1 MMPSQGFNEQF
12 EVLRRA
18 YSDRIEEK
26 VSGIEAGWRHYL
38 SLPAGAEKLEAL
50 STVHRLTH
58 SLAGS
63 GATFGFPLISQ
74 FARRAEMVLKDI
86 AACAKAHAESADA
99 QSADAQSADAQ
110 SADAQSAD
118 AQSADAQSADAQSAD
133 AQSADLDSADAG
145 GKSGLWKS
153 QSPNAEQHTEI
164 EAAHAGLRAAAS
176 EREQP
181 GARLTLEQSAGVE
194 GNLAPGGAEGAGETI
209 PISAPA
215 AKSSVASERFL
226 QDNARAEPLL
236 ATTKALI
243 YMFCENPEEV
253 PGWAASVE
261 TFGYRLQIYGDAY
274 QLRAAAT
281 REMPAALIISS
292 ESEPIRVGNS
302 GEPLGG
308 VLHELKKQGDH
319 PVPLIWVCDN
329 GDLRARLQAVR
340 LGASA
345 FFTHPIDV
353 DALLVKLDDL
363 TALHTPEPFRVL
375 IVDDEPALARLYSL
389 ILRGAGMET
398 REVTDPLE
406 VMAPLVD
413 FRPDLIL
420 MDVYMP
426 GCNGSEIAAVIR
438 QQEAYVGIP
447 IMFLSSESDTVKQL
461 EAMRLGGD
469 EFLQKPVQPRYLI
482 SSVLTRATRA
492 RVLQNLMIRDSL
504 TGLLNHT
511 KTKEQLSIEIE
522 RMRRLGHDVSLA
534 MIDID
539 HFKTVNDTY
548 GHATGDRVL
557 RSLSRLLSQRMRQ
570 TDIVGRYGGE
580 EFAVIM
586 VGASAENARKAIDK
600 VRDSWAQLP
609 HFSNGREFYST
620 FSAGVASAPP
630 HSKATD
636 LSEAADGALYEAKGA
651 GRNRVVLSR
660 ED

>member
-1 MMPSQGFNEQF
+1 MKSTSSPEPKVAHSRASRSFDEQF

-18 YSDRIEEK
+18 YGERLEEK
-26 VSGIEAGWRHYL
+26 IGAIEVGWQHYL
-38 SLPAGAEKLEAL
+38 SLPAGEAKLEAL
-50 STVHRLTH
+50 INSHRITH

-63 GATFGFPLISQ
+63 GATFGFPLVSQ
-74 FARRAEMVLKDI
+74 FARRAEMVLNEMLKRAREFEENHSPDECEQQD
-86 AACAKAHAESADA
+86 AARL
-99 QSADAQSADAQ
+99 QN
-110 SADAQSAD
+110 
-118 AQSADAQSADAQSAD
+118 
-133 AQSADLDSADAG
+133 
-145 GKSGLWKS
+145 
-153 QSPNAEQHTEI
+153 QSPLDDQRTEV
-164 EAAHAGLRAAAS
+164 EAAHVGLRAAAY
-176 EREQP
+176 ERKQP
-181 GARLTLEQSAGVE
+181 HARLTLQETAGFDS
-194 GNLAPGGAEGAGETI
+194 NI
-209 PISAPA
+209 Q
-215 AKSSVASERFL
+215 SVASGKSAVNGDGQRETANSVAPTGEQFL
-226 QDNARAEPLL
+226 RDGAASELFIAPTN
-236 ATTKALI
+236 ALI
-243 YMFCENPEEV
+243 YMFCENSQDV

-261 TFGYRLQIYGDAY
+261 TFGYRLQIYSDAIEL
-274 QLRAAAT
+274 QAAT
-281 REMPAALIISS
+281 AREMPAALIVSS
-292 ESEPIRVGNS
+292 QSEPIYVGDR

-308 VLHELKKQGDH
+308 VLHTIKGQGDH
-319 PVPLIWVCDN
+319 QVPLVWVCDN

-340 LGASA
+340 LGAAA
-345 FFTHPIDV
+345 FFTHPVDV

-375 IVDDEPALARLYSL
+375 VVDDEPALARLYSV
-389 ILRGAGMET
+389 ILNQAGMET

-426 GCNGSEIAAVIR
+426 ECNGSEIAAVIR

-447 IMFLSSESDTVKQL
+447 IMFLSSESDTLKQL

-469 EFLQKPVQPRYLI
+469 EFLQKPVEPRYLV

-511 KTKEQLSIEIE
+511 KTKEQLGIEIE
-522 RMRRLGHDVSLA
+522 RMRRLGHSISLA

-539 HFKTVNDTY
+539 HFKKVNDTY

-570 TDIVGRYGGE
+570 TDVVGRYGGE

-586 VGASAENARKAIDK
+586 VGASAENAQRAIDK
-600 VRDSWAQLP
+600 VRVAWAQLP

-620 FSAGVASAPP
+620 FSAGVAAAPP
-630 HSKATD
+630 HATAASV
-636 LSEAADGALYEAKGA
+636 SESADAALYLAKAA
-651 GRNRVVLSR
+651 GRDQVLLG
-660 ED
+660 E

>member
-1 MMPSQGFNEQF
+1 MKANSAPSSPTVSSPSSAPAASRGFNEQF

-18 YSDRIEEK
+18 YGERLEEK
-26 VSGIEAGWRHYL
+26 ICAIESGWRHYL
-38 SLPAGAEKLEAL
+38 ELPAGQEKFEVLA
-50 STVHRLTH
+50 TQHRLTH

-74 FARRAEMVLKDI
+74 FARRAEMVYKAMLKRAESFENTDF
-86 AACAKAHAESADA
+86 ESADFE
-99 QSADAQSADAQ
+99 SAEDAPAY
-110 SADAQSAD
+110 
-118 AQSADAQSADAQSAD
+118 
-133 AQSADLDSADAG
+133 LE
-145 GKSGLWKS
+145 S
-153 QSPNAEQHTEI
+153 QSPTGEQRIEI
-164 EAAHAGLRAAAS
+164 EAAHAGLRAAVD

-181 GARLTLEQSAGVE
+181 HARLTLQESSGFDAQPIPALISEEATTEQ
-194 GNLAPGGAEGAGETI
+194 TI
-209 PISAPA
+209 AV
-215 AKSSVASERFL
+215 SSREHFL
-226 QDNARAEPLL
+226 QDGAPLELAPTPANALV
-236 ATTKALI
+236 
-243 YMFCENPEEV
+243 YMFCENPRDV

-261 TFGYRLQIYGDAY
+261 TFGYRLQIFSDPIALQG
-274 QLRAAAT
+274 AT
-281 REMPAALIISS
+281 AREMPAALIVSS
-292 ESEPIRVGNS
+292 QSEPIQVGNR

-308 VLHELKKQGDH
+308 VLHTIKGQGDH
-319 PVPLIWVCDN
+319 QVPLVWVCED

-340 LGASA
+340 LGAAA

-375 IVDDEPALARLYSL
+375 IVDDEPALARLYAV
-389 ILRGAGMET
+389 ILNQAGLET

-426 GCNGSEIAAVIR
+426 DCNGSEIAAVIR

-447 IMFLSSESDTVKQL
+447 IMFLSSESDTIKQL

-469 EFLQKPVQPRYLI
+469 EFLQKPVEPRYLV

-511 KTKEQLSIEIE
+511 KTKEQLGIEIE
-522 RMRRLGHDVSLA
+522 RMRRLGHTISLA

-539 HFKTVNDTY
+539 HFKKVNDTY

-570 TDIVGRYGGE
+570 TDVVGRYGGE

-586 VGASAENARKAIDK
+586 VGAGAENAQRAIDK
-600 VRDSWAQLP
+600 VREAWEQLP

-620 FSAGVASAPP
+620 FSAGVAAAPP
-630 HSKATD
+630 HITAAT
-636 LSEAADGALYEAKGA
+636 LSESADSALYAAKNA
-651 GRNRVVLSR
+651 GRNQVALGG
-660 ED
+660 

>member
-1 MMPSQGFNEQF
+1 MKAPSAPSPSTPASPESPLAKPAISRGFDEQF

-18 YSDRIEEK
+18 YGERLDEK
-26 VSGIEAGWRHYL
+26 VRAIEAAWQHYL
-38 SLPAGAEKLEAL
+38 ALAAGPEKLKSLATL
-50 STVHRLTH
+50 HRLTH

-63 GATFGFPLISQ
+63 GATFGFPVISQ
-74 FARRAEMVLKDI
+74 CARRAEMELKNML
-86 AACAKAHAESADA
+86 AHAENLDETADA
-99 QSADAQSADAQ
+99 
-110 SADAQSAD
+110 
-118 AQSADAQSADAQSAD
+118 
-133 AQSADLDSADAG
+133 
-145 GKSGLWKS
+145 
-153 QSPNAEQHTEI
+153 SPCQRPTVEQITEI
-164 EAAHAGLRAAAS
+164 EAAHAGLRAAVA
-176 EREQP
+176 ERAFAQAPLALQESAGLDEQKSAPRAGP
-181 GARLTLEQSAGVE
+181 GAG
-194 GNLAPGGAEGAGETI
+194 PGAG
-209 PISAPA
+209 PAPT
-215 AKSSVASERFL
+215 SDDVATVATVSPTGEQFL
-226 QDNARAEPLL
+226 QNGVPLEL
-236 ATTKALI
+236 PTVPANALI
-243 YMFCENPEEV
+243 YMFCEHSEAV
-253 PGWAASVE
+253 PSWATSIE
-261 TFGYRLQIYGDAY
+261 TFGYRLQIFSDAIAL
-274 QLRAAAT
+274 QAAT
-281 REMPAALIISS
+281 SREMPAALIVSS
-292 ESEPIRVGNS
+292 QSEPIRVGER

-308 VLHELKKQGDH
+308 VLHAIKGQGDRQ
-319 PVPLIWVCDN
+319 VPLVWVCDD

-340 LGASA
+340 LGAAA

-363 TALHTPEPFRVL
+363 TALHNPEPFRVL
-375 IVDDEPALARLYSL
+375 IVDDEPALARLYAM
-389 ILRGAGMET
+389 ILNQANMET
-398 REVTDPLE
+398 REVTDPLQ

-426 GCNGSEIAAVIR
+426 DCNGSEIAAVIR

-469 EFLQKPVQPRYLI
+469 EFLQKPVEPRYLV

-511 KTKEQLSIEIE
+511 KTKEQLGIEIE
-522 RMRRLGHDVSLA
+522 RMRRLGHTISLA

-570 TDIVGRYGGE
+570 TDVVGRYGGE

-586 VGASAENARKAIDK
+586 VGADAENAQRAIDK
-600 VRDSWAQLP
+600 VRQAWAQLP

-620 FSAGVASAPP
+620 FSAGVCAAPP
-630 HSKATD
+630 HKTAAS
-636 LSEAADGALYEAKGA
+636 LSESADAALYQAKAA
-651 GRNRVVLSR
+651 GRNRVALG
-660 ED
+660 E

>member
-1 MMPSQGFNEQF
+1 MNANSSSAAQSASQNSPAFNDQF
-12 EVLRRA
+12 EVLRRT
-18 YSDRIEEK
+18 YGDRLEQKIN
-26 VSGIEAGWRHYL
+26 GIEASWQRYL
-38 SLPAGAEKLEAL
+38 ALPASEEKFESLSAL
-50 STVHRLTH
+50 HRLAH

-63 GATFGFPLISQ
+63 GATFGFPLVSQ
-74 FARRAEMVLKDI
+74 FARRCEMVFKEIVTRATDFENARHATTGD
-86 AACAKAHAESADA
+86 AATGDVAAWE
-99 QSADAQSADAQ
+99 Q
-110 SADAQSAD
+110 
-118 AQSADAQSADAQSAD
+118 
-133 AQSADLDSADAG
+133 
-145 GKSGLWKS
+145 S
-153 QSPNAEQHTEI
+153 QSPAYEQRIEI
-164 EAAHAGLRAAAS
+164 EAALEGLRAAAFES
-176 EREQP
+176 GQP
-181 GARLTLEQSAGVE
+181 DAHLTLEQSAGLE
-194 GNLAPGGAEGAGETI
+194 SGAMPPLADGGAPGGALDGGR
-209 PISAPA
+209 
-215 AKSSVASERFL
+215 ASTSTSRDVPPFL
-226 QDNARAEPLL
+226 QD
-236 ATTKALI
+236 ATASDAFVAPGANALI
-243 YMFCENPEEV
+243 YMFCENADAV
-253 PGWAASVE
+253 PSWATSVE
-261 TFGYRLQIYGDAY
+261 TFGYRLQIFSDAH
-274 QLRAAAT
+274 QLRLACA
-281 REMPAALIISS
+281 RETPAALLVDSR
-292 ESEPIRVGNS
+292 SEPIQVGER

-308 VLHELKKQGDH
+308 VLHGLKEQGDH
-319 PVPLIWVCDN
+319 QIPVVWVCNN

-340 LGASA
+340 LGAAA

-389 ILRGAGMET
+389 ILRQANMET
-398 REVTDPLE
+398 REVTDPME

-426 GCNGSEIAAVIR
+426 NCNGSEIAAVIR

-447 IMFLSSESDTVKQL
+447 IMFLSSESDTGKQL

-469 EFLQKPVQPRYLI
+469 EFLQKPVQPRYLV

-511 KTKEQLSIEIE
+511 KTKEQLNIEIE

-539 HFKTVNDTY
+539 YFKKVNDTY

-586 VGASAENARKAIDK
+586 IGANAENARKAIDK
-600 VRDSWAQLP
+600 VRQSWAQLP

-630 HSKATD
+630 HHNATS
-636 LSEAADGALYEAKGA
+636 LSESADAALYQAKHA
-651 GRNRVVLSR
+651 GRDQVMLG
-660 ED
+660 E